1 MEKLARKNDNKFLSF
16 LSDNMA
22 LCVLVVFLVFNI
34 FATPNFLQIGTMNNI
49 IIQMTSVLLIG
60 LGMTWVIA
68 SGGIDISV
76 GASMAIAAIVSTK
89 AMIPTAAETGA
100 QTGGW
105 GWNLDPIL
113 AIIVG
118 LMAAMASGF
127 LIGLI
132 IAKFRIQPIIVTLT
146 FMIAVRGIAQIM
158 NDSMLLEFDADV
170 YTGYAFFGKER
181 VFGEIPIQLFIMI
194 IAVLIVW
201 FVSNRMKFGRNIQ
214 SVGDN
219 FKASYLTGLKTQKT
233 TILIYVMCA
242 FFAGLAGLIATSRI
256 SAADANSVG
265 VGIEMDVIAAVAI
278 GGTPMTGGKP
288 KIIGTVIGAVIITLI
303 GISVNMNNIPYA
315 WAQIIKAAIIVLALW
330 SQSVINKRQG
340 K

>member
-1 MEKLARKNDNKFLSF
+1 MEQLTINNNKFKTF

-22 LCVLVVFLVFNI
+22 LCVLIAFLIFNI
-34 FATPNFLQIGTMNNI
+34 FVTPNFLQIGTINNLF
-49 IIQMTSVLLIG
+49 IQMTSVLLIG

-89 AMIPTAAETGA
+89 AMVPTAAETGA
-100 QTGGW
+100 QSGGW

-113 AIIVG
+113 AMIVG
-118 LMAAMASGF
+118 VLAAMAVGF
-127 LIGLI
+127 AIGFI

-146 FMIAVRGIAQIM
+146 FMISIRGIAQII
-158 NDSMLLEFDADV
+158 NDSMLLEFSGDE
-170 YTGYAFFGKER
+170 YAAYSFMGKER
-181 VFGEIPIQLFIMI
+181 VFDQIPIQLFIMI
-194 IAVLIVW
+194 IAIFIIW
-201 FVSNRMKFGRNIQ
+201 FVSNRMKLGRYIQ
-214 SVGDN
+214 AVGDN
-219 FKASYLTGLKTQKT
+219 FKASFLTGIKTQKT
-233 TILIYVMCA
+233 TIIIYVVCA
-242 FFAGLAGLIATSRI
+242 FFAGLAGVIETARI
-256 SAADANSVG
+256 SAADANGIG

-288 KIIGTVIGAVIITLI
+288 KIMGTVIGAVIITMI

-315 WAQIIKAAIIVLALW
+315 WAQIIKAVIIVLALW

-340 K
+340 R